1 MTTASGSTGDVS
13 NHNTFSNNHN
23 SVAVAM
29 NHVANA
35 AFRSLQTTLQQIQQN
50 PQINNNSQGGQ
61 TLANVGSNPNSNNV
75 AGGGTSAGSGQQP
88 PASFM
93 ANNTTHPP
101 PPPDYD
107 YYYNDYYRRWS
118 GIMNFYK

>member
-13 NHNTFSNNHN
+13 NSTFSNNHN

-50 PQINNNSQGGQ
+50 PQINNNQGGQ

-75 AGGGTSAGSGQQP
+75 AGGTPAGGGPQP

>member
-1 MTTASGSTGDVS
+1 MTASSSTGDVS
-13 NHNTFSNNHN
+13 NHNSTFSTNHN

-50 PQINNNSQGGQ
+50 PQINNNQGGQ

-75 AGGGTSAGSGQQP
+75 AGGGTAAGSGQQP